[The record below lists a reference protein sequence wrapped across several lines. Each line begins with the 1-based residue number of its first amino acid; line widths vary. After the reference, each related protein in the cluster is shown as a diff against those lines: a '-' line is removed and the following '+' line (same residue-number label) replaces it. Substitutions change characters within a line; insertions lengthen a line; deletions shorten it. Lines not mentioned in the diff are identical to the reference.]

1 MHRKGI
7 ILVLVGTLLFGALLL
22 QMTAAQAA
30 PVQQT
35 ATEADE
41 PQPLPQPVRI
51 QIRQVVPFTI
61 SLVPLPVPLT
71 VPLPVPL
78 STTEEVTGVAATSII
93 TEVAVVVEAPVAAE
107 DTVTDT
113 GVAEAAG
120 GAVEAA
126 AGAATEAAEEVAA
139 AAREAITASEVLTAE
154 GALAPIGEILSGTQV
169 ITQVP
174 ALLEITLDLVV
185 TEAVTLTV
193 PASVTLAL
201 PEVQT
206 VTLPVSVTLGIIP
219 DSEVSI
225 ELAEPPTALATPEET
240 PTPEA
245 TVEITETV
253 AASPTVVATV
263 EATATVAPD
272 LAGLTLFDA
281 AIIEGATANLRGGP
295 GTNFDIVGQAPAG
308 QAVQI
313 VAVSADNQWYLLA
326 DGAWVATFL
335 IAQQPAG
342 VPVVTDAILAQVT
355 GGGAATPTPAATQ
368 EVTPATTAAVTPTL
382 AVTTPTT
389 PTVTT
394 DANLRS
400 GPGTEFNVLGGTV
413 TGQALNI
420 VGRNADGTWF
430 RLDNGG
436 WVFGELVANA
446 PALDT
451 VPVLN
456 NDGTPVE
463 PVEPAAPAATPTPE
477 AAATDTGG
485 LAGLLPTPTP
495 QPTPQLE
502 ADANADY
509 LAAAGNLV
517 TQYDN
522 VRNSVDALI
531 AEAARDTAKLNDPD
545 WRTRMNAAAALLR
558 RTGATVGELEA
569 PTGLATVLNPL
580 VEAALAFNQA
590 ADALAQAAASGAQ
603 VDLDAAETAI
613 EAGNS
618 NLTDAENAIQQAQ
631 AQ

>member
-7 ILVLVGTLLFGALLL
+7 ILVLVGMLLFGALLL

-30 PVQQT
+30 PLQQAT
-35 ATEADE
+35 TEADE
-41 PQPLPQPVRI
+41 PQPLPQPIRI

-61 SLVPLPVPLT
+61 SLVPLT
-71 VPLPVPL
+71 APL
-78 STTEEVTGVAATSII
+78 STTEDETGVAATSVL
-93 TEVAVVVEAPVAAE
+93 TEVAAVVEAPVAAE
-107 DTVTDT
+107 DIVTGT
-113 GVAEAAG
+113 GVAGAAG

-126 AGAATEAAEEVAA
+126 VGATTEAAEDVAA
-139 AAREAITASEVLTAE
+139 AASAAVTASEVLTAE
-154 GALAPIGEILSGTQV
+154 GVLAPIGDVLSGAQV

-193 PASVTLAL
+193 PASVTLEL

-206 VTLPVSVTLGIIP
+206 VTLPVSVTLGIVP

-313 VAVSADNQWYLLA
+313 AAVSADNQWYLLA

-355 GGGAATPTPAATQ
+355 GGGAATPTPEAT
-368 EVTPATTAAVTPTL
+368 PAVTPTL

-413 TGQALNI
+413 TGQAINI

-451 VPVLN
+451 VPALN

-477 AAATDTGG
+477 AAATETGG

-495 QPTPQLE
+495 QPAANE
-502 ADANADY
+502 NADY
-509 LAAAGNLV
+509 LVAAGNLV

-531 AEAARDTAKLNDPD
+531 AEAARDAAKLNDPD
-545 WRTRMNAAAALLR
+545 WRTRLNAAAALLR
-558 RTGATVGELEA
+558 RTGATVGELEVPA
-569 PTGLATVLNPL
+569 GLATVQEPL
-580 VEAALAFNQA
+580 VAAALAFNRA
-590 ADALAQAAASGAQ
+590 ADALAQAATSGAQ
-603 VDLDAAETAI
+603 ADLDAAETAI
-613 EAGNS
+613 EEGNS
-618 NLTDAENAIQQAQ
+618 NLTNAEDAIQQAQ